1 MGMTYTKLWKIVHI
15 EDKKYN
21 RRVVCELLN
30 ILNAYGYMTEKISG
44 ESKITFESG
53 CETTLY
59 DGANTRYLKVNT
71 DLRTLND
78 GHEYLHIGI
87 ELKLNKLLT
96 FVDTVELKKHVL
108 LDVEELDNRIETTLF
123 EMVRELI
130 F

>member
-1 MGMTYTKLWKIVHI
+1 MTNTKLWDIVHI

-21 RRVVCELLN
+21 RNVVRELLT
-30 ILNAYGYMTEKISG
+30 ILNAYGYMINNISG
-44 ESKITFESG
+44 ESKNTFESG

-59 DGANTRYLKVNT
+59 DGADTRYLKVNT
-71 DLRTLND
+71 DLRVLKDNKN
-78 GHEYLHIGI
+78 YLHIGI

-96 FVDTVELKKHVL
+96 FVEVIELEKHVL
-108 LDVEELDNRIETTLF
+108 LNIDELDNRLETTLF